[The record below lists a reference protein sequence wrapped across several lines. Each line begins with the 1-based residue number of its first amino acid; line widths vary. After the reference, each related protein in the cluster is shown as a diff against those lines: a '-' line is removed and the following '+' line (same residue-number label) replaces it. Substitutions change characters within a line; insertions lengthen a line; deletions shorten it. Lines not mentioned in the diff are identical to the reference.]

1 MIAKL
6 KEFLFDREG
15 RAESGGKHAADELH
29 LAAAALLLEA
39 ALLDGS
45 LDDVERDTVTRLVQE
60 RFGLSDYDT
69 TLIMTEA
76 EKKARDA
83 VEIHSF
89 LRVLISNFD
98 PEEQRELVAMLWDVI
113 CADGEIHDFE
123 SNLVRRVVGMS
134 AVTDRESGAAK
145 KQAMA
150 KYGIAG

>member
-15 RAESGGKHAADELH
+15 RSATGGKHDIDELH

-45 LDDVERDTVTRLVQE
+45 LHEVEVETVTRLVRD
-60 RFGLSDYDT
+60 RFDLSDADT
-69 TLIMTEA
+69 SLIMTEA
-76 EKKARDA
+76 EKKARDS
-83 VEIHSF
+83 VGIHGY

-98 PEEQRELVAMLWDVI
+98 PEEQLELIDMLWDVI
-113 CADGEIHDFE
+113 CSDGEIDDFE

-134 AVTDRESGAAK
+134 AVSDRDSGTAK
-145 KQAMA
+145 KKAMA

>member
-15 RAESGGKHAADELH
+15 RSATGGKHDIDELH

-39 ALLDGS
+39 ALLDGA
-45 LDDVERDTVTRLVQE
+45 LHEVEVETVTRLVRD
-60 RFGLSDYDT
+60 RFDLSEDDT

-76 EKKARDA
+76 EKKARDS
-83 VEIHSF
+83 VGIHAY

-98 PEEQRELVAMLWDVI
+98 PDEQLELIDMLWDVI
-113 CADGEIHDFE
+113 CSDGEIDDFE

-134 AVTDRESGAAK
+134 AVSDRDSGTAK
-145 KQAMA
+145 KKAMA
-150 KYGIAG
+150 RYGITG

>member
-15 RAESGGKHAADELH
+15 RSETGGKHKADELH

-39 ALLDGS
+39 ALLDGL
-45 LDDVERDTVTRLVQE
+45 LDDVERDAVTRLVQE
-60 RFGLSDYDT
+60 RFGLGDDDT
-69 TLIMTEA
+69 ALIMTEA

-123 SNLVRRVVGMS
+123 SNLVRRVVGMT

-150 KYGIAG
+150 KYGIEG

>member
-6 KEFLFDREG
+6 KAFLFEREG
-15 RAESGGKHAADELH
+15 KAESGGKHDADELH

-45 LDDVERDTVTRLVQE
+45 LDQVEIDAVTRLVRE
-60 RFGLSDYDT
+60 RFALDEEAT
-69 TLIMTEA
+69 ALIMTEA

-83 VEIHSF
+83 VDIHSF
-89 LRVLISNFD
+89 LRVLMSNFD
-98 PEEQRELVAMLWDVI
+98 PEEQRELIEMLWDVI

-134 AVTDRESGAAK
+134 AVSDRDSGTAK
-145 KQAMA
+145 KKAMA

>member
-15 RAESGGKHAADELH
+15 RSETGGKHEADELH

-45 LDDVERDTVTRLVQE
+45 LDDVEREAVTRLVQA
-60 RFGLSDYDT
+60 RFDLSDEDT

-98 PEEQRELVAMLWDVI
+98 PEEQRELVGMLWDVI

-134 AVTDRESGAAK
+134 AVTDQESGAAK

>member
-6 KEFLFDREG
+6 KAFLFEREG
-15 RAESGGKHAADELH
+15 RSETGGKHDADELH

-45 LDDVERDTVTRLVQE
+45 LDQVEIDAVTRLVRE
-60 RFGLSDYDT
+60 RFALDEEAT
-69 TLIMTEA
+69 ALIMTEA

-83 VEIHSF
+83 VDIHSF
-89 LRVLISNFD
+89 LRVLMSNFD
-98 PEEQRELVAMLWDVI
+98 PDEQLELIEMLWDVI

-134 AVTDRESGAAK
+134 AVSDRDSGTAK
-145 KQAMA
+145 KKAMA